1 MNRLFYIFIIGW
13 FFSFHLGAQVVDPPD
28 TLNPKDINILE
39 SVTVDGDTMPNVNIE
54 EVEIYAIP
62 KFETKKQARKYSRL
76 VKNVKK
82 VYPYAKYI
90 KHKLEEVNT
99 QLLTFETEKEKR
111 KYVRSVQKEMMNQFE
126 DDVKHMTF
134 TQGKIL
140 IKLVD
145 RETGET
151 SYQWLK
157 ELKGDL
163 FAGFWQTVARIF
175 SSNLKAEFNPNS
187 EDVLIDQIVKMID
200 AGLI

>member
-1 MNRLFYIFIIGW
+1 MNKFLFILILIL
-13 FFSFHLGAQVVDPPD
+13 FSGLPLSAQVVDPPD
-28 TLNPKDINILE
+28 TLKLEEINILK
-39 SVTVDGDTMPNVNIE
+39 SVTVDGDTMPQMNIE
-54 EVEIYAIP
+54 EVEIYASP
-62 KFETKKQARKYSRL
+62 KFKKKKQARKYSRL

-90 KHKLEEVNT
+90 KIKLDEVNAHIVN
-99 QLLTFETEKEKR
+99 LETEKEKR
-111 KYVRSVQKEMMNQFE
+111 KYVRSVQKEMMDQFE

-134 TQGKIL
+134 SQGKIL

-175 SSNLKAEFNPNS
+175 SYDLKAEFS
-187 EDVLIDQIVKMID
+187 STQEDILIEQIVKMID

>member
-28 TLNPKDINILE
+28 TLNPMDINILE

-90 KHKLEEVNT
+90 KYKLEEVNT